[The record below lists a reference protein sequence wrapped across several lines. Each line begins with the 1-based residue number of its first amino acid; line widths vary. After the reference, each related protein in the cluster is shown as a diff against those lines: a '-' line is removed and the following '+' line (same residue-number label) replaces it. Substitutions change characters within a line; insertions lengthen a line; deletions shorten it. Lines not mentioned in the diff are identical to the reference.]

1 MSTSPTPREPS
12 GADLLA
18 ALEAVDGPDPE
29 SRFSAAWNLL
39 ARAPD
44 RDSFE
49 VALDLALERGLIP
62 MEFGAL
68 IHGRWE
74 SDDPA
79 PSWINPVDRSEMIW
93 IAPGPFYVGDE
104 RRRAQGPGFFL
115 ARHPVTNAQYRRFL
129 DETGYTPP
137 ADNPVVPGGLPLRWG
152 PGTTPAARAD
162 HPVVGVSFLDAL
174 HYCRWAGLALPTEW
188 LWEKAARGADGRTYP
203 WGETPPYSTHV
214 SRTRTRLA
222 QVRAEDT
229 CPVGS
234 FPRTRSP
241 YGCEDL
247 VGNVSEWCWPQ
258 DPGDAGRLTPEVVS
272 SDPAAVSPAALMSV
286 RGSAY
291 LRRFA
296 SRMTAGHRRCLGASR
311 RNRWVGFRPAF
322 YPLPVAQP
330 DG

>member
-1 MSTSPTPREPS
+1 MSMGPAPEESTW
-12 GADLLA
+12 ADLLG
-18 ALEAVDGPDPE
+18 ALEAVKELDPDA
-29 SRFSAAWNLL
+29 RFSAAFHIL

-44 RDSFE
+44 RDAFE
-49 VALDLALERGLIP
+49 VALDLALERGLVP

-68 IHGRWE
+68 IRGRWE

-79 PSWINPVDRSEMIW
+79 PSWVNPVDGSEMIW
-93 IAPGPFYVGDE
+93 IAPGPFYVGE
-104 RRRAQGPGFFL
+104 ARRRVEGPGFFL

-129 DETGYTPP
+129 DATDHTPP
-137 ADNPVVPGGLPLRWG
+137 PDNLESTGGRPLRWSQG
-152 PGTTPAARAD
+152 RTPARKAD

-188 LWEKAARGADGRTYP
+188 LWEKAARGPEGRTFP
-203 WGETPPYSTHV
+203 WGESPPYDAF
-214 SRTRTRLA
+214 RRGERLA

-247 VGNVSEWCWPQ
+247 IGNVSEWCWAQVP
-258 DPGDAGRLTPEVVS
+258 DDAGRLTPDILA
-272 SDPAAVSPAALMSV
+272 SDVAGLGPSTFMAV

-291 LRRFA
+291 LRLYA
-296 SRMTAGHRRCLGASR
+296 SRMAAWHRRRHGASR
-311 RNRWVGFRPAF
+311 RNHWVGFRPAF
-322 YPLPVAQP
+322 YPLAATL
-330 DG
+330 

>member
-1 MSTSPTPREPS
+1 MSTGPAPEEPT
-12 GADLLA
+12 GTDLLA
-18 ALEAVDGPDPE
+18 ALEAVEEPDPDA
-29 SRFSAAWNLL
+29 RFSAAWDLL

-44 RDSFE
+44 RDAFA
-49 VALDLALERGLIP
+49 VALDLALERGLVP

-68 IHGRWE
+68 IQGRWE

-79 PSWINPVDRSEMIW
+79 PSWVNPVDGSEMIW
-93 IAPGPFYVGDE
+93 IAPGPFYVGE
-104 RRRAQGPGFFL
+104 GRRRAKSPGFFL
-115 ARHPVTNAQYRRFL
+115 ARYPVTNAQYQRFL

-137 ADNPVVPGGLPLRWG
+137 AGNPELPGGPPSRRSQG
-152 PGTTPAARAD
+152 RTPAGKAD

-188 LWEKAARGADGRTYP
+188 LWEQAARGPDGRTFP
-203 WGETPPYSTHV
+203 WGEAPPYGTEPGSL
-214 SRTRTRLA
+214 RLA

-229 CPVGS
+229 CPVGR

-247 VGNVSEWCWPQ
+247 IGNVSEWCWAQ
-258 DPGDAGRLTPEVVS
+258 DPADAGRLTPEVLA
-272 SDPAAVSPAALMSV
+272 SDVAAVPPGTLMAV

-296 SRMTAGHRRCLGASR
+296 SRMAAWHRRQLGASR
-311 RNRWVGFRPAF
+311 RNHWVGFRPAF
-322 YPLPVAQP
+322 YPLGVVQP
-330 DG
+330 D